1 VRLRSLIQKK
11 EKEHKMK
18 RLQLAAGLLMT
29 LAFSRIEAQTIDF
42 HATIPFE
49 FRMGQTVM
57 AAGDY
62 TVHHSNGLLLVQP
75 DGGKA
80 VFSLAI
86 ATELPKDSSAPG
98 LLFHRYGD
106 SYFLAKI
113 WTPGYAN
120 ACGVPKSSYEK
131 ELARRGSAPDD
142 DQNIVLQTK

>member
-18 RLQLAAGLLMT
+18 RLQLAVGLLMT

-62 TVHHSNGLLLVQP
+62 TVHHSNGLLSHADARGQ
-75 DGGKA
+75 
-80 VFSLAI
+80 
-86 ATELPKDSSAPG
+86 SS
-98 LLFHRYGD
+98 
-106 SYFLAKI
+106 
-113 WTPGYAN
+113 
-120 ACGVPKSSYEK
+120 V
-131 ELARRGSAPDD
+131 
-142 DQNIVLQTK
+142 

>member
-1 VRLRSLIQKK
+1 
-11 EKEHKMK
+11 MK